1 MTASI
6 DRTRNMG
13 KRSVLLVD
21 DEESVAKGFARVLAA
36 VDYETSWAQN
46 GKVASK
52 MLEQSRFDAM
62 VTDIFMPERDGLEM
76 IREVHKLFPGMGIV
90 AVSGGF
96 GTVDVTQWLKLALA
110 LGASVALKKPIKSA
124 DLIAAVGVAIANPGR
139 AAAKASSGGP

>member
-1 MTASI
+1 
-6 DRTRNMG
+6 MG

-36 VDYETSWAQN
+36 ADYETFWAPN

-96 GTVDVTQWLKLALA
+96 GTVDVTQWLNVALA
-110 LGASVALKKPIKSA
+110 LGASVALKKPVKSA
-124 DLIAAVGVAIANPGR
+124 DLIAAVGVAIAKPGR

>member
-1 MTASI
+1 
-6 DRTRNMG
+6 
-13 KRSVLLVD
+13 
-21 DEESVAKGFARVLAA
+21 
-36 VDYETSWAQN
+36 
-46 GKVASK
+46 

-96 GTVDVTQWLKLALA
+96 GTVDVTQWLNVALA
-110 LGASVALKKPIKSA
+110 LGASVALKKPVKSA
-124 DLIAAVGVAIANPGR
+124 DLIAAVGVAIAKPGR